1 MKLAKLK
8 LSLSLTTLMSASLFG
23 STIGSGK
30 LVLPS
35 EGEKQSM
42 QIVFEDEFIPETL
55 NIAINLFNASSVVKG
70 IKENYEKQYENWV
83 EKHQGFVNM
92 MAKRSHSGDS
102 YRLSRKVPTRESFFT
117 ESLERY
123 ENEGI
128 AFFEK
133 QAKIVFS
140 ECVDFDWVS
149 VVMRPYLRYSFFKFV
164 GIGGDRDLFNIF
176 YVTAQNTAY
185 KQKHYFV
192 SILYLFFL
200 CDEEWFTTGKSR
212 DMFREVFINLLK
224 ACADRFQDEKLK
236 ECLSAEESI
245 AILVRCGADLEHIER
260 MNDIPN
266 KIKFLKESV
275 ATLVQCGIEPNF
287 IKWIDD
293 IPDSVN
299 HPVTNFLNA
308 EYTKIR
314 KAQQAAMELSL
325 LFERTI
331 TSEITCQENEKL
343 VDAQEEVPLTQQPVS
358 MSKKQTKKDMS
369 KKQMKKNSSPKTL
382 EDLNAKFGMELKK
395 DLSELELV
403 IIDFYTDEEWQSFVK
418 NKKVRFAQQ
427 AYRQGSHES
436 QGIVFD
442 FEGQETK
449 GLLLNWYVHGTDTKT
464 KGGVNRTVRITRR
477 IQK

>member
-70 IKENYEKQYENWV
+70 IKENYEKQYNNWV
-83 EKHQGFVNM
+83 EKYQGFVNM

-176 YVTAQNTAY
+176 YETAQNTAY
-185 KQKHYFV
+185 KHKHYFV
-192 SILYLFFL
+192 SILDLFFL
-200 CDEEWFTTGKSR
+200 CDEECFTTGKSR

-245 AILVRCGADLEHIER
+245 AILV
-260 MNDIPN
+260 
-266 KIKFLKESV
+266 
-275 ATLVQCGIEPNF
+275 QCGFTGDNF
-287 IKWIDD
+287 DEVGGSFDD
-293 IPDSVN
+293 PFGED
-299 HPVTNFLNA
+299 
-308 EYTKIR
+308 
-314 KAQQAAMELSL
+314 ELSKEREFFSSYIKAKLAVMRL
-325 LFERTI
+325 LLQFEKAI
-331 TSEITCQENEKL
+331 TSETTCQENEKL

-358 MSKKQTKKDMS
+358 MSKKQ
-369 KKQMKKNSSPKTL
+369 MKKIYSPKTL
-382 EDLNAKFGMELKK
+382 EDLNAKFGMELEK

-403 IIDFYTDEEWQSFVK
+403 IIDFYTDKEWQSFVK
-418 NKKVRFAQQ
+418 NKNVRFAQQ

-449 GLLLNWYVHGTDTKT
+449 GLLLNWYVHGTDKKT